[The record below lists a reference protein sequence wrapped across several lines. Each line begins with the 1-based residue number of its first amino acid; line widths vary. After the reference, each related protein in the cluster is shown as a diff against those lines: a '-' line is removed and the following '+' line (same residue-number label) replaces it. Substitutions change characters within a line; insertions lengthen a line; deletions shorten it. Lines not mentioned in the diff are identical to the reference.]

1 MAKSGKGG
9 CFKTF
14 VILLVLM
21 ALLNTC
27 TRDSDAPSDTTENSH
42 SQSVSSASSSKAAF
56 DYENVM
62 KGTIYIAN
70 DNKDHE
76 FKAGS
81 DIPVGTYLFIID
93 SPEGAPGWIAIQS
106 KGHMGGGGG
115 YVSWG
120 IMPVREGQVLLAHR
134 VRFCLLD
141 ECDAAQIPE
150 DVPIF
155 QGRISNS
162 PYASTQNG
170 SGKYDDVV
178 SAAESLKEQYPDM
191 SWSSQWEE
199 LMDQGYSNEEIAWAI
214 GG

>member
-1 MAKSGKGG
+1 MAKSGKSG
-9 CFKTF
+9 CFSKF
-14 VILLVLM
+14 LVLLVLL
-21 ALLNTC
+21 ALLSTC
-27 TRDSDAPSDTTENSH
+27 ARDNDAPASTVDISH
-42 SQSVSSASSSKAAF
+42 SQSVTSASTSQPAF
-56 DYENVM
+56 DYEGVM
-62 KGTIYIAN
+62 KGTIYLAN
-70 DNKDHE
+70 DNKSHE

-81 DIPVGTYLFIID
+81 DIPVGTYLFIVD
-93 SPEGAPGWIAIQS
+93 NSAGGPGWIAIQT
-106 KGHMGGGGG
+106 KGQMGGGGG

-162 PYASTQNG
+162 PYASTQSG
-170 SGKYDDVV
+170 GGKYDNVV
-178 SAAESLKEQYPDM
+178 SAAENLKEQYPDM

-199 LMDQGYSNEEIAWAI
+199 LMDQGFSNEEIAWAI

>member
-9 CFKTF
+9 CFSTF
-14 VILLVLM
+14 VVLLVVV
-21 ALLNTC
+21 ALLSTC
-27 TRDSDAPSDTTENSH
+27 TRGNDAPTNTTESGH
-42 SQSVSSASSSKAAF
+42 SQSATSTSAPQAAF
-56 DYENVM
+56 DYESVM
-62 KGTIYIAN
+62 KGTIYLAN
-70 DNKDHE
+70 DNKTHE

-120 IMPVREGQVLLAHR
+120 IMPVREGQVLLASR

-141 ECDAAQIPE
+141 ECDTAQIPE
-150 DVPIF
+150 EAPVF
-155 QGRISNS
+155 QGRIPSS
-162 PYASTQNG
+162 PHPSTQNG
-170 SGKYDDVV
+170 GGKYDEVV
-178 SAAESLKEQYPDM
+178 SAAEALKEQYPDM

-199 LMDQGYSNEEIAWAI
+199 LMNQGYSYDEIAWAI

>member
-1 MAKSGKGG
+1 MAESGKNG
-9 CFKTF
+9 CLSKF
-14 VILLVLM
+14 VVLLVLL
-21 ALLNTC
+21 ALLSTC
-27 TRDSDAPSDTTENSH
+27 THGSDAPTSTAESSH
-42 SQSVSSASSSKAAF
+42 SQPAASSSASQAAF
-56 DYENVM
+56 DYENAM
-62 KGTIYIAN
+62 KGTIYLAN
-70 DNKDHE
+70 DNKNHE

-81 DIPVGTYLFIID
+81 DIPVGTYLFIVD
-93 SPEGAPGWIAIQS
+93 NPTGGPGWIAIQT
-106 KGHMGGGGG
+106 KGQMGGGGG

-162 PYASTQNG
+162 PYVSTQNG